1 MISFGIVYHR
11 EGCFVK
17 KEDLSRNLAASFDMP
32 GELMTGVPKITLTG
46 NSSIL
51 VENHSGIR
59 GFSAERVCI
68 GCCYGEMEI
77 IGRDLQLR
85 LLKKDEIEVE
95 GEIRS
100 VGYLGER
107 GGKG

>member
-1 MISFGIVYHR
+1 M
-11 EGCFVK
+11 K

-32 GELMTGVPKITLTG
+32 GELMTGTPKITLTG
-46 NSSIL
+46 NRSVL
-51 VENHSGIR
+51 VENHDGIR
-59 GFSAERVCI
+59 GFSTERVCI

-95 GEIRS
+95 GDIGS
-100 VGYLGER
+100 VGYCKEGRENNDFR
-107 GGKG
+107 K

>member
-1 MISFGIVYHR
+1 M
-11 EGCFVK
+11 K
-17 KEDLSRNLAASFDMP
+17 KEDLSRNIAASFDMP

-46 NSSIL
+46 NRSVL

-59 GFSAERVCI
+59 GFSAENVRI

-77 IGRDLQLR
+77 TGKDLQLR

-100 VGYLGER
+100 LGYHEEGAEKR
-107 GGKG
+107 